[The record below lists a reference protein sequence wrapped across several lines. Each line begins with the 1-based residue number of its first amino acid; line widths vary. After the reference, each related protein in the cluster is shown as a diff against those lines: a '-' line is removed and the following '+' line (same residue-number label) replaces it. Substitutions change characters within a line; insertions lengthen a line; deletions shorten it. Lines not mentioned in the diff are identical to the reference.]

1 MTEEIWNILHR
12 SLIQCSAFIIPL
24 QHK

>member
-1 MTEEIWNILHR
+1 MTEELWNILHT
-12 SLIQCSAFIIPL
+12 SLMQCSAFIIPV

>member
-1 MTEEIWNILHR
+1 MTEELCNILHG